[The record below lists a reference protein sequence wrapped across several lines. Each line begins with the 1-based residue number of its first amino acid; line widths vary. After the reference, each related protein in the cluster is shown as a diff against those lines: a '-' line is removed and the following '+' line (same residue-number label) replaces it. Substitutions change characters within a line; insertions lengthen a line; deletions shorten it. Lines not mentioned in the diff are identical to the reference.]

1 MANALIGKIIT
12 DMKIAQDRQALLFVT
27 AGGEIK
33 AKVDGDCCS
42 HSWIE
47 NVELPVNGFPA
58 TVLSAEDIDMPDLG
72 NGDAECRQY
81 YGYKLTT
88 DKGDIIIDYR
98 NDSNGY
104 YGGSIWFPDSDPKEY
119 NSYYG
124 GVLNQNVSAE
134 NWQDIA
140 E

>member
-1 MANALIGKIIT
+1 MANALLGTTIQE
-12 DMKIAQDRQALLFVT
+12 MKIAQDKQSLLFVT
-27 AGGEIK
+27 ADGPLV

-47 NVELPVNGFPA
+47 HVELPVNGFPA
-58 TVLSAEDIDMPDLG
+58 TVKAAEDIPMPDLG

-104 YGGSIWFPDSDPKEY
+104 YGGSIWFPDTDPSAY

-124 GVLNQNVSAE
+124 GVYGQNVSKE
-134 NWQDIA
+134 DWQDIA
-140 E
+140 A

>member
-1 MANALIGKIIT
+1 MANALIGKTIT
-12 DMKIAQDRQALLFVT
+12 KMKIADDRQALLFIT
-27 AGGEIK
+27 PDGAIQ

-42 HSWIE
+42 HSWVE

-58 TVLSAEDIDMPDLG
+58 IVISAEDIPMPDLG

-104 YGGSIWFPDSDPKEY
+104 YGGSIWFPDSDPEAY
-119 NSYYG
+119 NRYYG
-124 GVLNQNVSAE
+124 GVFDQNVSAE
-134 NWQDIA
+134 KWQDIA
-140 E
+140 A

>member
-1 MANALIGKIIT
+1 MANALIGKTIKE
-12 DMKIAQDRQALLFVT
+12 MKIAADMQALLFITTDGDIQV
-27 AGGEIK
+27 
-33 AKVDGDCCS
+33 KVGGDCCS

-58 TVLSAEDIDMPDLG
+58 TVTAAEEIPMPDLG
-72 NGDAECRQY
+72 NGDAELRQY

-104 YGGSIWFPDSDPKEY
+104 YGGNIYFPDADLDAY
-119 NSYYG
+119 NSYCG
-124 GVLNQNVSAE
+124 GVFDQNSSNE
-134 NWQDIA
+134 NWQDIVA
-140 E
+140 

>member
-12 DMKIAQDRQALLFVT
+12 EMKIAQDKQALLFIT
-27 AGGEIK
+27 PEGPIQAI
-33 AKVDGDCCS
+33 VDGDCCS

-47 NVELPVNGFPA
+47 SVELPVNGFPA
-58 TVLSAEDIDMPDLG
+58 TVTAAEGIPMPDLG

-88 DKGDIIIDYR
+88 DKGNIIIDYR

-104 YGGSIWFPDSDPKEY
+104 YGGSILFPDADPKAY

-124 GVLNQNVSAE
+124 GVDGQNASDE
-134 NWQDIA
+134 KWQEIA
-140 E
+140 A

>member
-1 MANALIGKIIT
+1 MANALIGKTIT
-12 DMKIAQDRQALLFVT
+12 EMKIAADKEALLFIT
-27 AGGEIK
+27 TDGEIH

-42 HSWIE
+42 QSWIE
-47 NVELPVNGFPA
+47 SVELPVNGFPA
-58 TVLSAEDIDMPDLG
+58 TVTAAEDIDMPDLG
-72 NGDAECRQY
+72 NGDAELRQY

-104 YGGSIWFPDSDPKEY
+104 YGGSIWFPDSDPEAY

-124 GVLNQNVSAE
+124 GVHGQNKSNE
-134 NWQDIA
+134 KWQDIVA
-140 E
+140 